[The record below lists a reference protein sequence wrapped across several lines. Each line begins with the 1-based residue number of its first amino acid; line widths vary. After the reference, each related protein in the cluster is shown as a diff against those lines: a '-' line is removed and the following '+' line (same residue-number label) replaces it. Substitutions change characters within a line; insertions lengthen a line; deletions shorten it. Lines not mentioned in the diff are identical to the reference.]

1 MLIDNIE
8 ELAVLAIVVDE
19 PMMIMVVGLG
29 IDDDN
34 DDDSSAVV
42 VSCIRDEGDIVLVIS
57 MIPI

>member
-1 MLIDNIE
+1 
-8 ELAVLAIVVDE
+8 
-19 PMMIMVVGLG
+19 MMIMVVGLG

-34 DDDSSAVV
+34 DDDDDSSAVV